1 MDVLRLD
8 QWIRSGHRL
17 TVCAFYLI
25 VLIKMP
31 RTRQQKQLTLARKSG
46 WGGRRTGAGRKRAD
60 GQPGPGVPHLRRP
73 PLDSRNPVHVTLRVR
88 REVWSLRR
96 RRSVKAL
103 RRAFQAVKADGA
115 QAGLVHLRVV
125 HFAILS
131 NHLHLI
137 VEAGDR
143 VALSRGL
150 QSLEIRM
157 ARALNASMERKGR
170 VFADRFHAHILKTP
184 TEVGRARRYVLE
196 NAAIHAVRAGL
207 EPAGPDGLTSVSMAD
222 CISPPSTWL
231 LATGWRRERQAG

>member
-1 MDVLRLD
+1 M
-8 QWIRSGHRL
+8 
-17 TVCAFYLI
+17 
-25 VLIKMP
+25 LIKMP
-31 RTRQQKQLTLARKSG
+31 PTRQPKQLPLARRSG
-46 WGGRRTGAGRKRAD
+46 WGGRRKGAGRKRKDQQA
-60 GQPGPGVPHLRRP
+60 GPGVPHLRRA
-73 PLDSRNPVHVTLRVR
+73 PLDSRNPVHVTLKVR

-96 RRSVKAL
+96 GRSVKAL
-103 RRAFQAVKADGA
+103 KRAFLAVKKARA
-115 QAGLVHLRVV
+115 QGGPASLRVI

-137 VEAGDR
+137 VEAGNR

-196 NAAIHAVRAGL
+196 NAAIHDARAGL
-207 EPAGPDGLTSVSMAD
+207 PAAAPDGLTSAALAELVSPAR
-222 CISPPSTWL
+222 TWL
-231 LATGWRRERQAG
+231 LATGWRRARQPS